1 MAAPSARCL
10 WRALAPRCGW
20 VLPGLEQRLAVPAV
34 VSPATARP
42 YAAAAA
48 KAAKKDAKRSRHE
61 KGKEHKEKP
70 LPRRRPLMS
79 KPVDDVYLTW
89 LYRRPSYGLE
99 QAVGMLKRFQEL
111 DFTHPKQFVYINV
124 FLDMALHKKKKVD
137 PFSSGVA
144 LPHRFTD
151 EVNKVLVF
159 TEVGE
164 PQFLHFHGVLVLTEV
179 GEPQF
184 PHFHGVLVLT
194 EVGEPQFPHFHGVL
208 VLTEVGEPQF
218 PHFHGVLVFT
228 EVGEPQFPHFHGV
241 LVLTEVGEPQ
251 FLGFHGVL
259 VLTEMGEPEFL
270 HFHGVLVLTE
280 VGEPEFLHFHG
291 VLVLTEVGEPEFLR
305 FHGVLVLTEVGEPQF
320 LGFHGVLVFTENEQE
335 AEAARE
341 HGAAIVGGVELIKW
355 ILEDEIQADFYVAV
369 PAIIPKLIPLRNKL
383 RKKYPSTK
391 RNSLGSDIPRMV
403 QFFRE
408 CHEYSVEDES
418 VIKTRIA
425 RLDMPTEHIIA
436 NLKAIVQDI
445 CTFKPSNFDPI
456 VQRLVIRSSTSEGL
470 LLNLDG
476 ILPQVERA
484 EEKEQGDAADED
496 QQKPAQESVS
506 T

>member
-194 EVGEPQFPHFHGVL
+194 EVGEPQFP
-208 VLTEVGEPQF
+208 
-218 PHFHGVLVFT
+218 
-228 EVGEPQFPHFHGV
+228 
-241 LVLTEVGEPQ
+241 
-251 FLGFHGVL
+251 
-259 VLTEMGEPEFL
+259 

>member
-241 LVLTEVGEPQ
+241 LVLTEVGEP
-251 FLGFHGVL
+251 
-259 VLTEMGEPEFL
+259 
-270 HFHGVLVLTE
+270 
-280 VGEPEFLHFHG
+280 EFLHFHG

>member
-164 PQFLHFHGVLVLTEV
+164 PQFL
-179 GEPQF
+179 
-184 PHFHGVLVLT
+184 
-194 EVGEPQFPHFHGVL
+194 
-208 VLTEVGEPQF
+208 
-218 PHFHGVLVFT
+218 
-228 EVGEPQFPHFHGV
+228 HFHGV

>member
-228 EVGEPQFPHFHGV
+228 E
-241 LVLTEVGEPQ
+241 
-251 FLGFHGVL
+251 
-259 VLTEMGEPEFL
+259 
-270 HFHGVLVLTE
+270 
-280 VGEPEFLHFHG
+280 
-291 VLVLTEVGEPEFLR
+291 
-305 FHGVLVLTEVGEPQF
+305 
-320 LGFHGVLVFTENEQE
+320 NEQE